1 MPTFIMQL
9 DAKVQEAFDVAYD
22 NIYAFHLAQRS
33 PEKSIENMKVSA
45 SYLCLSILN
54 FEGVYKKEYLCVI

>member
-1 MPTFIMQL
+1 MPTFILQL

-33 PEKSIENMKVSA
+33 PEKSIENMKVRA
-45 SYLCLSILN
+45 SSLPIHSKL
-54 FEGVYKKEYLCVI
+54 